1 MNKRMKFNIQKFA
14 EEADNAFDEDVIE
27 IINEEVDNL
36 PESNDKNSEEEDT
49 ETADSEESL
58 EDIDEVEEKVSKT
71 KAYSE
76 RLNKDRENIK
86 NELKLELEREAQAKL
101 DAIAKARN
109 FDSWAELE
117 EFDQTERITGMG
129 IDDPNE
135 FKKMINDLIVN
146 NPIVQEAQKVLNKQK
161 KEDQEVY
168 IKTQISEINKLDNS
182 IKTINDL
189 VKLDKYDEFTEKLD
203 KGYSLVDA
211 YKLTYFDKIKN
222 NVAEDTKQNVL
233 TNLES
238 KSHLKNTAGKGSK
251 DVYVPDEVMATYKKN
266 MPDMSEEEIRKHYS
280 HAIEK

>member
-14 EEADNAFDEDVIE
+14 EEADNALYTDEIDIT
-27 IINEEVDNL
+27 NEEVENL
-36 PESNDKNSEEEDT
+36 PESIDENTEYEDT
-49 ETADSEESL
+49 DNADSEESL

-76 RLNKDRENIK
+76 RLNKDREK
-86 NELKLELEREAQAKL
+86 LRLELEKEAQAKL

-117 EFDQTERITGMG
+117 EFDQTEKITGMG
-129 IDDPNE
+129 IDNPDE
-135 FKKMINDLIVN
+135 FKKMINDLIIN

-168 IKTQISEINKLDNS
+168 IKTQISEINKLDNG

-222 NVAEDTKQNVL
+222 NVEEDAKQNTL

-238 KSHLKNTAGKGSK
+238 KSHLKNISGKGSK
-251 DVYVPDEVMATYKKN
+251 DVYVPDEIMATYKKN

-280 HAIEK
+280 RAIEK

>member
-14 EEADNAFDEDVIE
+14 EEADNASYTDEID
-27 IINEEVDNL
+27 IINEEVENL
-36 PESNDKNSEEEDT
+36 PESVDENTEYEDT

-58 EDIDEVEEKVSKT
+58 EDIDEVEEKISKT

-76 RLNKDRENIK
+76 RLNKDREK
-86 NELKLELEREAQAKL
+86 LKLELEKEAQAKL

-117 EFDQTERITGMG
+117 EFDQTEKITGMG
-129 IDDPNE
+129 IDNPDE
-135 FKKMINDLIVN
+135 FKKMINDLIVS
-146 NPIVQEAQKVLNKQK
+146 NPIVQEAQKVLDKQK
-161 KEDQEVY
+161 KEDQETY

-189 VKLDKYDEFTEKLD
+189 VKLDKYDDFTEKLD

-222 NVAEDTKQNVL
+222 NVVEDVKQNVL

-266 MPDMSEEEIRKHYS
+266 MPDMTEEEIRKHYAR
-280 HAIEK
+280 AIDTN